1 MDAYSGFEPQVGEIR
16 AVRTFRIGPGGLL
29 YPLFSDQS
37 WNEGANTAYCRL
49 PPPPDAPAHDAP
61 DPDCSCGFYAYGS
74 DPAASEYPHA
84 QHVLAVV
91 ACWGRVVAG
100 TRGIRCQNARVEA
113 IWMGPRV
120 PAELAAEVAAHYP
133 ATAVYA
139 ERETMLAEHAPTELD
154 SYETT
159 PEVEQQ
165 KTSRLVKL
173 LIASA
178 LIIGLLPAGWLW
190 GNQDARLVWG
200 AEVLFFLLSALGLRF
215 AGRTPRARGVGML
228 FLAVTLWLVAPFAG
242 PVGELFLRIPII
254 QIVLL
259 GSLQL
264 WQIRREAARFPAR
277 IGRRA
282 KPAV

>member
-16 AVRTFRIGPGGLL
+16 AVRTFRIGPAGMLF
-29 YPLFSDQS
+29 PLFSDQAWS
-37 WNEGANTAYCRL
+37 EGVNTAHCRL
-49 PPPPDAPAHDAP
+49 PPPPDGPAHTAP
-61 DPDCSCGFYAYGS
+61 DPDCSCGYYAYGS

-84 QHVLAVV
+84 QHVLAIVS
-91 ACWGRVVAG
+91 CWGRVVAG
-100 TRGIRCQNARVEA
+100 TRGIRCEHARVEA

-120 PAELAAEVAAHYP
+120 PADLAADVAARYP
-133 ATAVYA
+133 STAIYA
-139 ERETMLAEHAPTELD
+139 DRATMLAERPPTGLD
-154 SYETT
+154 CYEPT
-159 PEVEQQ
+159 PE
-165 KTSRLVKL
+165 TDPPGMNRLVKL

-200 AEVLFFLLSALGLRF
+200 AEVLFFLVGALGLRLT
-215 AGRTPRARGVGML
+215 GRTPRARGVGML

-259 GSLQL
+259 GGLQL
-264 WQIRREAARFPAR
+264 WQIRREAGRFPAR

-282 KPAV
+282 KPSV